1 MRWLLISCVL
11 LFAFFTNCQKEVE
24 IQING
29 NKTPKYD
36 DVPTIHVEN
45 YINRLFIDLLGRE
58 PTDTE
63 RDSLTKK
70 LKDSQLS
77 TLCRDS
83 IVYDLQ
89 WDTTYRVGDSSYR
102 HAYIQRVYNL
112 LKFNYVEGASDP
124 EIGQKLGNLRFA
136 INVSRL
142 NGDSV
147 RVKQYLA
154 EAHKYENILRWKYNY
169 RKANSTYPALCG
181 YLMYNGV
188 YDVINMGSF
197 NFVNAAFDDVLGRN
211 PTKQEFDAAYAVVDK
226 NEPTL
231 VFNKVASNKLEFIS
245 ILTQSDAFYE
255 AQVRWWY
262 FQYLRKEIP
271 SDQLFVWTK
280 EYHNNKKVEWFQRQI
295 LITDE
300 YAQF

>member
-1 MRWLLISCVL
+1 MRWLLTFCVF

-29 NKTPKYD
+29 NKAPKYD

-63 RDSLTKK
+63 RNSLTKR
-70 LKDSQLS
+70 LKDSNLS
-77 TLCRDS
+77 ISCRDS
-83 IVYDLQ
+83 IVRQLQ
-89 WDTTYRVGDSSYR
+89 WDTTFRMGDSSYR

-112 LKFNYVEGASDP
+112 LKFNYIEGASDP
-124 EIGQKLGNLRFA
+124 EISQKLGILRSS
-136 INVSRL
+136 IIVSRL

-147 RVKQYLA
+147 KVKEKIA
-154 EAHKYENILRWKYNY
+154 ESQKYENILRWKYNY
-169 RKANSTYPALCG
+169 LKSKSSYPALCG
-181 YLMYNGV
+181 YLMYNGI
-188 YDVINMGSF
+188 YDVINNGSF

-211 PTKQEFDAAYAVVDK
+211 PTKQEFDAAYNIIEK
-226 NEPTL
+226 NEPTE
-231 VFNKVASNKLEFIS
+231 VFNRIASNKLEYIS
-245 ILTQSDAFYE
+245 IMTESAAFYE

-262 FQYLRKEIP
+262 FQYLRKEPQSSKIYNWV
-271 SDQLFVWTK
+271 Q
-280 EYHNNKKVEWFQRQI
+280 EYYRNNEIEDFQRQI
-295 LITDE
+295 LVTDE